1 MKNGRLLYALFLTS
15 NSHPEYVKIFQVEK
29 LEKLK
34 KLSEEHSKS
43 LQSLFS
49 SFQSIFHLERWF

>member
-34 KLSEEHSKS
+34 KIE
-43 LQSLFS
+43 
-49 SFQSIFHLERWF
+49 